1 MDQHAAPEAWVMLA
15 SEDALRARAPQN
27 APRHPY
33 DFGFLAPMARLTG
46 AHPEIGPKFSA
57 LFAQI
62 MFAPGA
68 LSRQER
74 EMIAGVAAAA
84 QDCHY

>member
-1 MDQHAAPEAWVMLA
+1 MAETKEAWVELVD
-15 SEDALRARAPQN
+15 EDVLRARMPQGVS
-27 APRHPY
+27 RHPY
-33 DFGFLAPMARLTG
+33 DFGFLAPMARLTA
-46 AHPEIGPKFSA
+46 AHSEIGPKFSA

-68 LSRQER
+68 LTRPER

-84 QDCHY
+84 QDCYY

>member
-1 MDQHAAPEAWVMLA
+1 MTTPRDEEAWVELVD
-15 SEDALRARAPQN
+15 EEVLRERIPEG

-33 DFGFLAPMARLTG
+33 DFGFLAPMARLTA

-68 LSRQER
+68 LTRQER
-74 EMIAGVAAAA
+74 EMVAGVAAAA
-84 QDCHY
+84 QDCYY

>member
-1 MDQHAAPEAWVMLA
+1 MTLA
-15 SEDALRARAPQN
+15 TEEEIRARIPAD

-33 DFGFLAPMARLTG
+33 DFGFLAPMSRLTQ

-68 LSRQER
+68 LTRQER

-84 QDCHY
+84 QDCYY

>member
-1 MDQHAAPEAWVMLA
+1 METPTKEAWITLVPQ
-15 SEDALRARAPQN
+15 DVLRARIPKD

-33 DFGFLAPMARLTG
+33 DFGFLAPMSRLTQ

-68 LSRQER
+68 LTRQER

-84 QDCHY
+84 QDCYY

>member
-1 MDQHAAPEAWVMLA
+1 MSEAKEAWVQLVD
-15 SEDALRARAPQN
+15 EEALRARAPQSG
-27 APRHPY
+27 PRHPY
-33 DFGFLAPMARLTG
+33 DFGFLAPMSRLTQ

-68 LSRQER
+68 LTRQER

-84 QDCHY
+84 QDCYY

>member
-1 MDQHAAPEAWVMLA
+1 VDQQTVPEAWVRLA
-15 SEDALRARAPQN
+15 TEEQIRARIPPD

-33 DFGFLAPMARLTG
+33 DFGFLAPMSRLTQ
-46 AHPEIGPKFSA
+46 AHPDIGPKFSA

-68 LSRQER
+68 LTRQER
-74 EMIAGVAAAA
+74 EMVAGVAAAA
-84 QDCHY
+84 QDCYY